1 MFVPKFHRA
10 FRCPTFLQ
18 LEDLDMAFRSR
29 LRHHFFTSV
38 GLRAVVP
45 FYRTSGHETSR
56 RHPLRTRSPCYEGS
70 PRPTNPGT

>member
-29 LRHHFFTSV
+29 LLSHKNHTDKIYFH
-38 GLRAVVP
+38 VVL
-45 FYRTSGHETSR
+45 T
-56 RHPLRTRSPCYEGS
+56 GS
-70 PRPTNPGT
+70 STIHWILT